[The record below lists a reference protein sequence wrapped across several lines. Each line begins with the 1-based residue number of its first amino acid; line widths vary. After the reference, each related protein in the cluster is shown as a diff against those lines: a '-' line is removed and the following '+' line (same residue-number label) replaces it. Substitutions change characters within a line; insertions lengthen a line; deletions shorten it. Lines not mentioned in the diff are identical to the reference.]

1 MSRECSYLEYPAY
14 SFGHVRRKTVNHVV
28 NIKDFENTP
37 GYAWLVI
44 AANPQLSARD
54 IRNVL
59 MHTGA
64 QHQRSESWINRHRW
78 LFRVANADVERGP
91 GRNADGLEGRALAII
106 AENSRLSSRQLA
118 GLMRANGVP
127 RSPEWVR
134 RNRLSVS
141 VPTNPP

>member
-1 MSRECSYLEYPAY
+1 MARECSYLEYSPDR
-14 SFGHVRRKTVNHVV
+14 FGHVRKKTVNHVV

-37 GYAWLVI
+37 GYVWLVI

-54 IRNVL
+54 IQTVL
-59 MHTGA
+59 RSAGPMH
-64 QHQRSESWINRHRW
+64 HRSESWINRHRW
-78 LFRVANADVERGP
+78 LFREEDTTVERGP
-91 GRNADGLEGRALAII
+91 GRNTDGLDGRAFAII
-106 AENSRLSSRQLA
+106 AENGNLSSRQLA

-134 RNRLSVS
+134 RNRLSMT